1 MQIKSLFAAR
11 VNFLSQNILNI
22 YKITQNSPLNSRAIY
37 G

>member
-22 YKITQNSPLNSRAIY
+22 YKIAQNSPFNSGTAY